1 MEKSRGRS
9 GREATEAFYCLGSK
23 IGLIREGIGWDG
35 GDGERESFLSFGGG
49 QILITLITSERC
61 SVTVKI
67 RIKINKAQQPLIYAR
82 LCVLILVTIH
92 STYG

>member
-23 IGLIREGIGWDG
+23 VGLIKEDNWLGWRGRRERI
-35 GDGERESFLSFGGG
+35 FLVSGG

-67 RIKINKAQQPLIYAR
+67 RIKIKQAQQPLIYAR
-82 LCVLILVTIH
+82 LCVLILVTIR